1 MVASILFRSWHGLA
15 FGGLNGLV
23 SGRCRGRGGRSRV
36 LLLDETG
43 QVGPDQARGI
53 VEALRRID
61 KAADGS
67 ADSPV
72 ADERHFGEP
81 PNQAIGFVDRDLFT
95 AREMKCG

>member
-43 QVGPDQARGI
+43 QVALDQARGI

-61 KAADGS
+61 QAAEGR
-67 ADSPV
+67 ADRHV
-72 ADERHFGEP
+72 EDERQLRSEERRGGNEGGSTCRYRWEGES
-81 PNQAIGFVDRDLFT
+81 
-95 AREMKCG
+95 